1 MACPYREGKSR
12 PGVPQCYSI
21 LNSLYVQSEFEGGR
35 RVFIRGRIAYDE
47 ANERFRILEGE
58 ETHDGSIRVFTG
70 RYYFYKEVD
79 MPHYY

>member
-1 MACPYREGKSR
+1 M
-12 PGVPQCYSI
+12 
-21 LNSLYVQSEFEGGR
+21 QSEFEGGR

-70 RYYFYKEVD
+70 RYYFYKEVE
-79 MPHYY
+79 MLYTLLLNLVMLFLAFVEN